1 LWNSTVA
8 VKVERA
14 EMRERNRERKR
25 KCEIDIG

>member
-1 LWNSTVA
+1 LNSTFA
-8 VKVERA
+8 VKVERV